1 MRRRTKLL
9 AALIG
14 VPALLLALAAV
25 ILPMLIN
32 SDKYKSE
39 VIALVKEHTGYD
51 LHVDGRLRLTLIPD
65 FRLTLTDLRL
75 ANPPGFESTDL
86 ARLPWLAVDL
96 KPWALLSG
104 RLEADGIQVRGLRV
118 NLERDRSGRGN
129 WQATRSAARDGAAP
143 LAALAAVAVGT
154 VDIRDASLQWID
166 QAGDDRFLVTP
177 IHARTGALNSKRG
190 IEDIHLQATVLDSG
204 LRVEAHGDAALS
216 ASADALVI
224 PALKVTFA
232 NLGIAGMQAQGTLST
247 QLTTAFAAR
256 RLTLDTLRVS
266 ADLTGDEDRRAR
278 VEIIT
283 ALDLDL
289 AEQRFAGST
298 IAVKVPAFTFSGTAG
313 DLTLT
318 GSLSGDFPAGR
329 YTLERMHGNG
339 TMAGAA
345 GNDSNFA
352 FALNGALDA
361 DLEKQ
366 TVRASPLEIAGSI
379 GDDRLAFR
387 WLTDLELSQRAR
399 TLTATSMSLAL
410 GDWQVDGDVTLHTNT
425 SPRGVRGVLDLRVR
439 GQWLAGSFAATESAS
454 VADGIDVRADMM
466 ADLDLQASGYALR
479 GRNAVVLRTTL
490 NPAGDAWRVN
500 NLQLDAR
507 LADAS
512 FPDGALD
519 VALSA
524 DAVIDSHGL
533 GVRSDNLRATVG
545 DSHIA
550 GSVNVRGVDDP
561 TVRIDLEVDALDA
574 DRFLLP
580 AANASAQPMPVGVSI
595 DALRALDLEGE
606 VRVRKLKLKGVYMHD
621 VRLTAGGGV
630 SGG

>member
-9 AALIG
+9 AVLMG
-14 VPALLLALAAV
+14 VPALLMVLAAIV
-25 ILPMLIN
+25 VPMLID
-32 SDKYKSE
+32 SDQYKGE

-51 LHVDGRLRLTLIPD
+51 LHVDGRLRLHLFPD
-65 FRLTLTDLRL
+65 LRLTVTDLRL

-104 RLEADGIQVRGLRV
+104 RYEADGIQVRGLRV

-129 WQATRSAARDGAAP
+129 WQATRSAARDAAAP
-143 LAALAAVAVGT
+143 LAAMSAFAVGA
-154 VDIRDASLQWID
+154 VDIRDASLQWVD
-166 QAGDDRFLVTP
+166 HASDERFLVTP
-177 IHARTGALNSKRG
+177 IHAHTGALDGKRG
-190 IEDIHLQATVLDSG
+190 IEGIFLQATVLDSG
-204 LRVEAHGDAALS
+204 LRVEARGDAALS

-224 PALKVTFA
+224 PALTATFT
-232 NLGIAGMQAQGTLST
+232 NLSVAGMQAQGTLST

-266 ADLTGDEDRRAR
+266 ADLTGGEEQRAR
-278 VEIIT
+278 VEIVT
-283 ALDLDL
+283 ALDFDL
-289 AEQRFAGST
+289 AEHRFAGST
-298 IAVKVPAFTFSGTAG
+298 VAVKVPAFTFSGTAG
-313 DLTLT
+313 DLTLS
-318 GSLSGDFPAGR
+318 GVLSGDFPAGR
-329 YTLERMHGNG
+329 YSLERIHGNG
-339 TMAGAA
+339 TLAGPAW
-345 GNDSNFA
+345 NDANVA

-361 DLEKQ
+361 DLDKQ
-366 TVRASPLEIAGSI
+366 IVRASRLAIAGSI
-379 GDDRLAFR
+379 GDDRLPFR
-387 WLTDLELSQRAR
+387 WLADLELSRRAR
-399 TLTATSMSLAL
+399 TLTATSMSLAM
-410 GDWQVDGDVTLHTNT
+410 GDWQVDGDVTLHAGT

-439 GQWLAGSFAATESAS
+439 DQWLAGSFAATESAA
-454 VADGIDVRADMM
+454 VADGIDVRADLM

-479 GRNAVVLRTTL
+479 GRNAIVLRTTL

-512 FPDGALD
+512 LADGALD

-524 DAVIDSHGL
+524 DAVVDSHNAGL
-533 GVRSDNLRATVG
+533 RSDNLRATVG
-545 DSHIA
+545 DSHIV

-580 AANASAQPMPVGVSI
+580 AASASAKPMPIGVSI
-595 DALRALDLEGE
+595 DALRALDLAGE
-606 VRVRKLKLKGVYMHD
+606 VRVRKLKLKGVHMHD
-621 VRLTAGGGV
+621 VRLTAGGGA